1 VVVSDVAMAPIVDSL
16 ECSVSSGRDRELTV
30 RVDRK
35 SLSAGSPH
43 AHPVVVTGRI
53 LPLIAG
59 TFRNN
64 GCVSRPAFLAS
75 QWLADNF
82 SG

>member
-1 VVVSDVAMAPIVDSL
+1 MVVSGVITSPIVDSL
-16 ECSVSSGRDRELTV
+16 EGSVSSGRDRELTV
-30 RVDRK
+30 RVDKK

-53 LPLIAG
+53 LPLLAG

-64 GCVSRPAFLAS
+64 GCVSWPALLAS
-75 QWLADNF
+75 QWLAEFF
-82 SG
+82 SE